1 MVSAGSST
9 PFNAPGVY
17 SLVDTPPQFP
27 RRRTISRMA
36 RDNYT
41 DDLYLSDNYS
51 TTCDDD
57 YVLTDSPAGDHNV
70 STSSDVSEVP
80 AKRVRITSKSAID
93 EVVPIKSQSTLAPRD
108 LPRLHLGETGRM
120 KLKSRISMLIKDDQE
135 LRSKVLAI
143 SKVKLASIGQ
153 LLQMAFICGIWDEAV
168 RIGDQ
173 FLNSS

>member
-1 MVSAGSST
+1 
-9 PFNAPGVY
+9 
-17 SLVDTPPQFP
+17 
-27 RRRTISRMA
+27 
-36 RDNYT
+36 
-41 DDLYLSDNYS
+41 
-51 TTCDDD
+51 
-57 YVLTDSPAGDHNV
+57 
-70 STSSDVSEVP
+70 
-80 AKRVRITSKSAID
+80 
-93 EVVPIKSQSTLAPRD
+93 LAPRD